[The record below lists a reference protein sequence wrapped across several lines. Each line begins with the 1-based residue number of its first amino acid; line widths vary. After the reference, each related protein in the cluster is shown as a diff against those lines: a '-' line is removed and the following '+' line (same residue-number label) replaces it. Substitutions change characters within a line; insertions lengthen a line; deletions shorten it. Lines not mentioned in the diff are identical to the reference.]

1 MGYGGHR
8 TEGRGPTR
16 GMADPQPGGTL
27 WEQLQDQAEQ
37 TEGDHGEVRGTYIM
51 TCGVLVGVTGT
62 SRGLVLC

>member
-1 MGYGGHR
+1 MKDR
-8 TEGRGPTR
+8 SPTR
-16 GMADPQPGGTL
+16 AEPKLHPGGTL

-62 SRGLVLC
+62 RPRLVLC